1 MEYPTILREVGG
13 GGESVLPTFLFL
25 TSSILST
32 HINYSIKQYMMN
44 NKRYEHNT
52 LSWNPTGKTT
62 NSFLINKMFFYK
74 TVFKLQ
80 LDGETFPKFLQLQ
93 LKGCFH
99 TPFTSYNWKDA
110 PTPSFT
116 STNW

>member
-1 MEYPTILREVGG
+1 
-13 GGESVLPTFLFL
+13 
-25 TSSILST
+25 
-32 HINYSIKQYMMN
+32 MMN
-44 NKRYEHNT
+44 NKHYEHKT

-93 LKGCFH
+93 LKGCLPHPIYQLQLEGCTH
-99 TPFTSYNWKDA
+99 TLIHQHQLVGGFDPLFSQLQLTRKHQL
-110 PTPSFT
+110 PLFT